1 MNPDRAVDPLTQKV
15 KESFQQRVKDG
26 QKRPLL
32 GALRETFKSEFYSS
46 GIFALVYYS
55 VQILTP
61 FTLRYLIQF
70 ADDAYSAH
78 ADGQAAPPIAHG
90 IGLVVGILAMQV
102 IQSVTASQYFYRG
115 MMLGGQGRGVLTGLI
130 YEKAMTISSRAKAG
144 GPSITTSVDTD
155 HRETSNEKSTAD
167 SKPSK
172 KRKDRKK
179 QKEELENGTGWT
191 NGRISTL
198 MSIDTNRIDMFCTA
212 LHSLWATPF
221 ACIISLVLLLV
232 NLTYSALPGFGLLAI
247 GVPLFTLAIR
257 SFVHKR
263 RAINKITDQRIS
275 LTHEILQ
282 SVRFVKY
289 YGWEAAFLDRL
300 EQLRMKEIHSI
311 QGLLAIRNAI
321 NAVSMSLPIFAS
333 MLSFITYSLTGN
345 GLNPATVFSSLALFN
360 SLRLPLN
367 LLPRALGDASDAY
380 SSVMRIEHFL
390 VQEDR
395 EEDMIWEPEGE
406 YAIELQG
413 ASFTREKTQKQE
425 NGESEDAAQGKDKNK
440 SKQDLEKSQGPEQSA
455 ASPDRLGAMDQR
467 EPFQLHNVNLQAGRN
482 ELIAIIGAVGSGKSS
497 LLAAMAGHMRK
508 TDGRAIF
515 GASRAFC
522 PQYAWIQNTSLQNN
536 ITFGKEF
543 DQAWYDKIIDAYVSL
558 KSAVLPTNEH
568 V

>member
-1 MNPDRAVDPLTQKV
+1 M
-15 KESFQQRVKDG
+15 
-26 QKRPLL
+26 KRPLL
-32 GALRETFKSEFYSS
+32 GALRETFKSEFYLS
-46 GIFALVYYS
+46 GIYALVYYS

-70 ADDAYSAH
+70 SVDAYAAQSENRV
-78 ADGQAAPPIAHG
+78 APPIAHG
-90 IGLVVGILAMQV
+90 IGLVLGIMAMQI
-102 IQSVTASQYFYRG
+102 IQSVTASQYFYKG
-115 MMLGGQGRGVLTGLI
+115 MMLGGQSRGVLTGLI

-144 GPSITTSVDTD
+144 GISTPAPNDT
-155 HRETSNEKSTAD
+155 ED
-167 SKPSK
+167 SKEKTTPSSKTSK

-179 QKEELENGTGWT
+179 KADLENGAGWT

-232 NLTYSALPGFGLLAI
+232 NLTYSALTGFALLAI
-247 GVPLFTLAIR
+247 GVPLFTAAIR
-257 SFVHKR
+257 SFVHQR
-263 RAINKITDQRIS
+263 RAINKITDKRIS
-275 LTHEILQ
+275 LTQEIIQ

-289 YGWEAAFLDRL
+289 YGWEPAFLDRL
-300 EQLRMKEIHSI
+300 EQLRMKEVRSI
-311 QGLLAIRNAI
+311 QSLLAVRNAI

-333 MLSFITYSLTGN
+333 MLSFVTYSLTGN
-345 GLNPATVFSSLALFN
+345 GLDPAKVFSSLALFN

-395 EEDMIWEPEGE
+395 KEDMIWEPEGE
-406 YAIELQG
+406 YAIELRR
-413 ASFTREKTQKQE
+413 ASFTREKTQEQE
-425 NGESEDAAQGKDKNK
+425 SDQSEDAAKGKDKNK
-440 SKQDLEKSQGPEQSA
+440 PKSDPEKSGRVQSTPSSDGPT
-455 ASPDRLGAMDQR
+455 AMDQR
-467 EPFQLHNVNLQAGRN
+467 EPFQLQDVNFQAGRN
-482 ELIAIIGAVGSGKSS
+482 ELVAVIGAVGSGKSS

-508 TDGRAIF
+508 TGGDAIF

-536 ITFGKEF
+536 ITFGKEL
-543 DQAWYDKIIDAYVSL
+543 DQAWYDKIIDA
-558 KSAVLPTNEH
+558 
-568 V
+568 

>member
-1 MNPDRAVDPLTQKV
+1 M
-15 KESFQQRVKDG
+15 
-26 QKRPLL
+26 KRPLL
-32 GALRETFKSEFYSS
+32 GALRETFKSEFWLS
-46 GIFALVYYS
+46 GIYALVYYS

-70 ADDAYSAH
+70 ATDAYAAQSNN
-78 ADGQAAPPIAHG
+78 QAAPPIAHG
-90 IGLVVGILAMQV
+90 IGLVLGIMAMQI
-102 IQSVTASQYFYRG
+102 IQSVTASQYFYKG
-115 MMLGGQGRGVLTGLI
+115 MMLGGQSRGVLTGLI

-144 GPSITTSVDTD
+144 GTSVAPTSAPNDT
-155 HRETSNEKSTAD
+155 EKSKKQQTTAN
-167 SKPSK
+167 SKTSK
-172 KRKDRKK
+172 KRRDRKK
-179 QKEELENGTGWT
+179 KEELENGTGWT

-221 ACIISLVLLLV
+221 ACIISLVLLLI
-232 NLTYSALPGFGLLAI
+232 NLTYSALTGFALLAI

-257 SFVHKR
+257 SFVHRR

-275 LTHEILQ
+275 LTQEIIQ

-289 YGWEAAFLDRL
+289 YGWEPAFLDRL
-300 EQLRMKEIHSI
+300 EQLRMREIHSI
-311 QGLLAIRNAI
+311 QALLAVRNAI

-345 GLNPATVFSSLALFN
+345 GLDPAKVFSSLALFN

-380 SSVMRIEHFL
+380 SSVMRIEQFL
-390 VQEDR
+390 VQEDK

-406 YAIELQG
+406 YAIELRS

-425 NGESEDAAQGKDKNK
+425 SDEGEDAAQGKDKK
-440 SKQDLEKSQGPEQSA
+440 PKPDPEKSSPVVQSA
-455 ASPDRLGAMDQR
+455 ASSDGPAVIMDQR
-467 EPFQLHNVNLQAGRN
+467 EPFQLHDVNFQAGRH
-482 ELIAIIGAVGSGKSS
+482 ELIAVIGGVGSGKSS
-497 LLAAMAGHMRK
+497 LLAAMAGYMRK
-508 TDGRAIF
+508 TDGDAIF

-536 ITFGKEF
+536 ITFGKEL
-543 DQAWYDKIIDAYVSL
+543 DQAWYDKIIDA
-558 KSAVLPTNEH
+558 
-568 V
+568 

>member
-1 MNPDRAVDPLTQKV
+1 M
-15 KESFQQRVKDG
+15 
-26 QKRPLL
+26 KRPLL
-32 GALRETFKSEFYSS
+32 GALRETFKSEFWLS
-46 GIFALVYYS
+46 GIYALVYYS

-70 ADDAYSAH
+70 AADAYAAQSH
-78 ADGQAAPPIAHG
+78 NQVAPPIAHG
-90 IGLVVGILAMQV
+90 IGLVLGIMVMQI
-102 IQSVTASQYFYRG
+102 IQSVTASQYFYKG
-115 MMLGGQGRGVLTGLI
+115 MMLGGQSRGVLTGLI

-144 GPSITTSVDTD
+144 GTSVT
-155 HRETSNEKSTAD
+155 TTLGPNNTAKSKEKATAN
-167 SKPSK
+167 SKTSK
-172 KRKDRKK
+172 KRRDRRKK
-179 QKEELENGTGWT
+179 DEHENGTGWT

-221 ACIISLVLLLV
+221 ACTISLVLLLV
-232 NLTYSALPGFGLLAI
+232 NLTYSALTGFALLAI

-257 SFVHKR
+257 SFVHRR

-275 LTHEILQ
+275 LTQEIIQ

-289 YGWEAAFLDRL
+289 YGWEPAFLDRL

-311 QGLLAIRNAI
+311 QALLAVRNAI

-345 GLNPATVFSSLALFN
+345 GLDPAKVFSSLALFN

-406 YAIELQG
+406 HAIELRG
-413 ASFTREKTQKQE
+413 ASFTRERTQKQDSDK
-425 NGESEDAAQGKDKNK
+425 NEDAAQGKDKRPK
-440 SKQDLEKSQGPEQSA
+440 LDAEKFGHIQSTPPSD
-455 ASPDRLGAMDQR
+455 SPVAMDQR
-467 EPFQLHNVNLQAGRN
+467 EPFQLQDVNFHAGRN
-482 ELIAIIGAVGSGKSS
+482 ELIAIIGGVGSGKSS

-508 TDGRAIF
+508 TDGDAVF

-536 ITFGKEF
+536 ITFGKELN
-543 DQAWYDKIIDAYVSL
+543 QAWYDKIIDA
-558 KSAVLPTNEH
+558 
-568 V
+568 

>member
-1 MNPDRAVDPLTQKV
+1 M
-15 KESFQQRVKDG
+15 
-26 QKRPLL
+26 KRPLL
-32 GALRETFKSEFYSS
+32 GALRETFKSEFWLS
-46 GIFALVYYS
+46 GIYALVYYS

-70 ADDAYSAH
+70 AADAYAAQSH
-78 ADGQAAPPIAHG
+78 NQVAPPIAHG
-90 IGLVVGILAMQV
+90 IGLVLGIMMMQI
-102 IQSVTASQYFYRG
+102 IQSVTASQYFYKG
-115 MMLGGQGRGVLTGLI
+115 MMLGGQSRGVLTGLI
-130 YEKAMTISSRAKAG
+130 YEKAMTISSRARAG
-144 GPSITTSVDTD
+144 GTSVATTPDPND
-155 HRETSNEKSTAD
+155 AEKSTQKATAN
-167 SKPSK
+167 SKTSR
-172 KRKDRKK
+172 KRRDRRKK
-179 QKEELENGTGWT
+179 VELENGTGWT

-221 ACIISLVLLLV
+221 ACTISLVLLLV
-232 NLTYSALPGFGLLAI
+232 NLTYSALTGFALLAI

-257 SFVHKR
+257 SFVHRR

-275 LTHEILQ
+275 LTQEIIQ

-289 YGWEAAFLDRL
+289 YGWEPAFLDRL

-311 QGLLAIRNAI
+311 QALLAVRNAI
-321 NAVSMSLPIFAS
+321 NAISMSLPIFAS

-345 GLNPATVFSSLALFN
+345 GLDPAKVFSSLALFN

-406 YAIELQG
+406 YAIELRS
-413 ASFTREKTQKQE
+413 ASFTLEKTQKHDSD
-425 NGESEDAAQGKDKNK
+425 ESEDAAQGKDKKPKPNT
-440 SKQDLEKSQGPEQSA
+440 EKSGPIQST
-455 ASPDRLGAMDQR
+455 ASSDDPAMDQR
-467 EPFQLHNVNLQAGRN
+467 EPFQLQDVNFQAGRN
-482 ELIAIIGAVGSGKSS
+482 ELIAIIGSVGSGKSS

-508 TDGRAIF
+508 TGGEAVF

-536 ITFGKEF
+536 ITFGKEL
-543 DQAWYDKIIDAYVSL
+543 DQAWYDKIIDA
-558 KSAVLPTNEH
+558 
-568 V
+568 